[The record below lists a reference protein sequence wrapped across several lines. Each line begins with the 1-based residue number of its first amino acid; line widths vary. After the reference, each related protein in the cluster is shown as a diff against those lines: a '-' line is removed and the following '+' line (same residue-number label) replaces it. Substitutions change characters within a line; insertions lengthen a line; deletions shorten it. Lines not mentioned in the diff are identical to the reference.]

1 MPTRDWTIVDGS
13 NQLTS
18 QALDFSEDG
27 SLPLR
32 PNQGH
37 VVAASASGV
46 SDYDSFGM
54 SRRPSSSGFTVP
66 AVLPSDKE
74 TALPAAAAAAGG
86 AAGPATAPAGVAVAA
101 SPAPSLVA
109 PMDKATID
117 NDNVN
122 EIIKTFTRDLT
133 ERQKD
138 LVALRARVA
147 ELETGL
153 SDRDA
158 EIAALKAGAD
168 GETRERFA
176 EEKAALARDQNKLA
190 LDRARFA
197 AQASTWAEKLGQVQS
212 GLGQYLPAR
221 VVKEEDEVVEGEEEG
236 A

>member
-1 MPTRDWTIVDGS
+1 MPTRDWTIAQGSS
-13 NQLTS
+13 NQPTS
-18 QALDFSEDG
+18 TVLDFSEDG

-37 VVAASASGV
+37 DVASSAPGV
-46 SDYDSFGM
+46 NDYDSFSM

-66 AVLPSDKE
+66 AVLPSNAE
-74 TALPAAAAAAGG
+74 MAAPPAAA
-86 AAGPATAPAGVAVAA
+86 PATAPAGVVVAP
-101 SPAPSLVA
+101 SPAPSSLVA

-147 ELETGL
+147 ELEATL
-153 SDRDA
+153 AEREA

-168 GETRERFA
+168 GETRSRFA
-176 EEKAALARDQNKLA
+176 EEKAALVRDQNKLA

-221 VVKEEDEVVEGEEEG
+221 VIKVEDEAVEGEEG